1 MSVVLFDGS
10 GEMRIG
16 ALELPLIFIACVSAI
31 VARSSNSS
39 GDSRP
44 IALTRRNKLKRK
56 SVKLIIKYL
65 VASRKLRTSEN
76 LDPRNLLFLGRA
88 ARLRHISLLQLL

>member
-1 MSVVLFDGS
+1 MDIRMSVVLFDSS
-10 GEMRIG
+10 GETSIG
-16 ALELPLIFIACVSAI
+16 ALDMLLISIACVSAI
-31 VARSSNSS
+31 IGSLNSS

-65 VASRKLRTSEN
+65 IASRKLRV
-76 LDPRNLLFLGRA
+76 G
-88 ARLRHISLLQLL
+88 